1 MYGYEIDKTKNGS
14 GRILNFYMTRSR
26 GGGLDMK
33 RRTIHQWRNW
43 LLEYIGDD
51 KYELIQ
57 KDTQSVFRTVVAKNA
72 MDAENECQRIIK
84 SIKENPDGQN
94 IHGINEK

>member
-1 MYGYEIDKTKNGS
+1 
-14 GRILNFYMTRSR
+14 MTR
-26 GGGLDMK
+26 
-33 RRTIHQWRNW
+33 RTVHQWRDW

-57 KDTQSVFRTVVAKNA
+57 KGNHSVFRTVTAKNA

-84 SIKENPDGQN
+84 TAQK
-94 IHGINEK
+94 NEE